1 MTTPNAL
8 QDLANSLAPYL
19 AHTDSAAIH
28 DDVAGE
34 ITAIAAK
41 AAPLIDDE
49 FILEDTSDSGD
60 KKSATL
66 GSMLASAGQ
75 VTNLPAKATPTTSDK
90 IAIEDAADGAAM
102 KEATILSL
110 PVYHTTVA
118 GELVATALKATP
130 VAADTLLI
138 NDSAD
143 SDALAS
149 VTIGTIPVAQ
159 AQVAGIGIQAVAD
172 AAVALL
178 NTTRAVVVTV
188 TGAANV
194 AISTSSSYAGQ
205 VLNLFALAVAGGGS
219 YTLALDVGTLIL
231 SATSESAVV
240 IRNAANT
247 SWVCVGLSGATIV

>member
-102 KEATILSL
+102 KE
-110 PVYHTTVA
+110 
-118 GELVATALKATP
+118 
-130 VAADTLLI
+130 
-138 NDSAD
+138 
-143 SDALAS
+143 
-149 VTIGTIPVAQ
+149 VTIGALPIAQ
-159 AQVAGIGIQAVAD
+159 AQVASILLEPVAD

-178 NTTRAVVVTV
+178 NTTSAVVLIV
-188 TGAANV
+188 TGAATV
-194 AISTSSSYAGQ
+194 AISTTSRYAGQ
-205 VLNLFALAVAGGGS
+205 EIQFFASAVAGGGS
-219 YTLALDVGTLIL
+219 YTLAVQGGTLTIDAAGEAPKVKRNAGD
-231 SATSESAVV
+231 SAWVV
-240 IRNAANT
+240 I
-247 SWVCVGLSGATIV
+247 GLGGATIV